1 MITIQRRVDL
11 AVDYQAS
18 ASVRWHLGQHPY
30 IDPENASIGPIVAI
44 EDVSIEPGGVAHL
57 SVPGETEELLYV
69 VSGEVVPVRAFHKG
83 EGLQAGAV
91 AHAIEGPDRGWYKLR
106 NQASGRTARVVRMVY
121 RPDRA
126 DLRASR
132 SASHPGFADSL
143 LPIAVPLTDT
153 TRPRSAVGVHQDL
166 RSWVGTLTEGVA
178 PPLAPGHALYGL
190 VLSGRLSVDGRDATD
205 GDGVRVEDEDLPVLE
220 PVGRAELLLV
230 VMPLAYP
237 GELMWGDAR
246 YDTAET

>member
-91 AHAIEGPDRGWYKLR
+91 AHAIEGRDRGWYKLR
-106 NQASGRTARVVRMVY
+106 NQASGRTTRVVRMVY

-126 DLRASR
+126 DLR
-132 SASHPGFADSL
+132 
-143 LPIAVPLTDT
+143 
-153 TRPRSAVGVHQDL
+153 AVGVHQDL

-230 VMPLAYP
+230 VVPLAYP